1 MSVIALASAKGAP
14 GVTTAAVALG
24 AVWPRRAL
32 VVEADPAGGDLA
44 ARFQLPSE
52 PNLLSLGTVARRGD
66 LAAADVWAHVQ
77 QLPRGLEVLTG
88 VRAAEQTRA
97 LGRLWALLAGAL
109 GELDADALVDC
120 GRLTPGTVAEELLR
134 AADLVLL
141 VCRPTVEG
149 VLHLGYR
156 LEALRRI
163 GIAAEMILVGERP
176 FDRARVQDALAANGV
191 TARVRGVLADD
202 PRGAGMLAGQPGR
215 ERWLER
221 VSPLIR
227 SARGLADD
235 LAGSLPELA
244 GQEVGA

>member
-1 MSVIALASAKGAP
+1 MSLIALASAKGTP
-14 GVTTAAVALG
+14 GATTAAVALG

-44 ARFQLPSE
+44 ARFHLPSE

-66 LAAADVWAHVQ
+66 LGAADVWAHAQ
-77 QLPRGLEVLTG
+77 QLPRGLEVLAG
-88 VRAAEQTRA
+88 VRAAEQARA
-97 LGRLWALLAGAL
+97 LGRLWSLLPGAL
-109 GELDADALVDC
+109 SELDADALVDC
-120 GRLTPGTVAEELLR
+120 GRLTPGSVTEDLIR

-141 VCRPTVEG
+141 VSRPTVEA

-156 LEALRRI
+156 LEALGRI
-163 GIAAEMILVGERP
+163 GVTAEVVLVGERP
-176 FDRARVQDALAANGV
+176 FSRAKVQDALATNGI
-191 TARVRGVLADD
+191 AAQIRGVLADD
-202 PRGAGMLAGQPGR
+202 ARAAGMLGGQPGR

-227 SARGLADD
+227 SARGLAAD
-235 LAGSLPELA
+235 LAGSLPAPA